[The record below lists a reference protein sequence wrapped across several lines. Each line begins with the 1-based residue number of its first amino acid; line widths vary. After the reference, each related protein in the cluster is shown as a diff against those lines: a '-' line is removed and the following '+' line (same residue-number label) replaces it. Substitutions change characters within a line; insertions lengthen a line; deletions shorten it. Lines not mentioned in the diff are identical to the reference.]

1 LKVCKWD
8 VCEKEPHCFSCGS
21 GQRIASQSE
30 AELLQSNIPFALAI
44 LAGLYMIESKKDD
57 DLKYKYQLMRLL
69 LQDQMKAKEL
79 KREYISCIA
88 FQHF

>member
-1 LKVCKWD
+1 
-8 VCEKEPHCFSCGS
+8 
-21 GQRIASQSE
+21 
-30 AELLQSNIPFALAI
+30 
-44 LAGLYMIESKKDD
+44 MIESKKDD